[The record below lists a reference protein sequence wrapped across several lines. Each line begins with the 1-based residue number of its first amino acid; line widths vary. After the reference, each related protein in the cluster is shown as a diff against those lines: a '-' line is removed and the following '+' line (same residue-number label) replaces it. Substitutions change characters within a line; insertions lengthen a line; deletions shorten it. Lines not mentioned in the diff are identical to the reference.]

1 MHTACSVAPC
11 DVEYCPEPHKAQSPG
26 DDMPSPD
33 AYDPAAHAAHVA
45 ESTAPEAVE
54 YRPALHSA
62 HAPDDDSPDPD
73 AYAPA
78 KHSPQAP
85 DPMALL

>member
-1 MHTACSVAPC
+1 M
-11 DVEYCPEPHKAQSPG
+11 QSPG

-45 ESTAPEAVE
+45 ESTAPDPVA
-54 YRPALHSA
+54 YRPAPHSA
-62 HAPDDDSPDPD
+62 HPPADDSPDPD

-78 KHSPQAP
+78 THATQAA